1 MWLCLFSLL
10 QKEVTAMTVEEKKII
25 LKDYKNI
32 ADRVDSLNR
41 QLARWRSVA
50 YSLSSPM
57 GACARGGDNYRLENV
72 IDRISEI
79 ELELDGKAKELIECE
94 HRIKNAIAKMKNKT
108 LRDIITI
115 RYIDGER
122 NWDIIGDRICYS
134 KRHAIRLH
142 GAALRSIDLRSPS
155 KKQ

>member
-1 MWLCLFSLL
+1 
-10 QKEVTAMTVEEKKII
+10 MTVEEKKII
-25 LKDYKNI
+25 LKDYKHI

-57 GACARGGDNYRLENV
+57 GASARGGDNYKLETV
-72 IDRISEI
+72 IDRIGEI
-79 ELELDGKAKELIECE
+79 EQELEYNARELGELEQCIKRAIV
-94 HRIKNAIAKMKNKT
+94 RIKNKT
-108 LRDIITI
+108 LRDIIII

-122 NWDIIGDRICYS
+122 NWDIIGDRIGYS

-142 GAALRSIDLRSPS
+142 GTALRVIEFNPKSTN
-155 KKQ
+155 K

>member
-1 MWLCLFSLL
+1 
-10 QKEVTAMTVEEKKII
+10 MTVEEKKII
-25 LKDYKNI
+25 LKDYKHI

-57 GACARGGDNYRLENV
+57 GASARGGDNYKLETV
-72 IDRISEI
+72 TDRTGEI
-79 ELELDGKAKELIECE
+79 EQEHEYHARELSELEQCIKRAIV
-94 HRIKNAIAKMKNKT
+94 RIKNKT
-108 LRDIITI
+108 LRDIIII

-122 NWDIIGDRICYS
+122 NWDIIGDRIGYS

-142 GAALRSIDLRSPS
+142 GTALRVIEFNPKSTN
-155 KKQ
+155 K

>member
-1 MWLCLFSLL
+1 
-10 QKEVTAMTVEEKKII
+10 MTVEEKKAI

-32 ADRVDSLNR
+32 ADRIDSLNR
-41 QLARWRSVA
+41 QLNRWRSVA

-57 GACARGGDNYRLENV
+57 GACARGGDNNYRLENV

-79 ELELDGKAKELIECE
+79 ELELDGEAKKLIECE

-122 NWDIIGDRICYS
+122 NWDIIGDRISYS

-142 GAALRSIDLRSPS
+142 GAALRSIDLRTSP